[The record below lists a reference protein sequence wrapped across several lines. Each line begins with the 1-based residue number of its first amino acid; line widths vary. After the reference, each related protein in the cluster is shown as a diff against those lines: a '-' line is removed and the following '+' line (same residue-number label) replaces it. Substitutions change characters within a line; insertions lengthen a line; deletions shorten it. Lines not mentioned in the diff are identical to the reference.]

1 MEGFRKTR
9 KALHRVGK
17 KQKWTNCE
25 TQGAKHAKY
34 VLATKVKCE
43 PGRPKLKHLQR
54 KQRLMPRQASG
65 EGKAAKLKVAAI
77 LRRGIYDCE

>member
-17 KQKWTNCE
+17 KQKRTNRE
-25 TQGAKHAKY
+25 TQGARHAKY

-43 PGRPKLKHLQR
+43 PGRPKLKHLETKQPVMQR
-54 KQRLMPRQASG
+54 QVSG
-65 EGKAAKLKVAAI
+65 EGKAAKLKVSAT
-77 LRRGIYDCE
+77 LRRGTYDCE